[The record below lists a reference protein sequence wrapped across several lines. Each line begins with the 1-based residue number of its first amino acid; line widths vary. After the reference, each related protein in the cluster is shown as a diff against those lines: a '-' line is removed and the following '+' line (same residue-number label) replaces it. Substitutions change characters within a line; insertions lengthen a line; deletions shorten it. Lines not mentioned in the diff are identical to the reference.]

1 MNCAC
6 CCSEYLPLV
15 VLAVLAYLAG
25 AVPFGLLL
33 ARCKGID
40 IRKVGSG
47 NIGATNVYRSVSKSL
62 GLLTFLLDAVKG
74 AVPALLFPGLLA
86 RVAPGSAPAW
96 AGLLFGML
104 AIAGHAWPVYLGFK
118 GGKGVATS
126 AGALLG
132 IAPGAMGVGFLCWA
146 VLLVATRYMSV
157 ASIVAALV
165 VPVAGWWLYGGAGF
179 AKPVV
184 LTGLGVLIVWRHK
197 GNIQRL
203 LNGAEN
209 RFEFRKRT

>member
-1 MNCAC
+1 M
-6 CCSEYLPLV
+6 PLV
-15 VLAVLAYLAG
+15 VLAVLAYLVG

-62 GLLTFLLDAVKG
+62 GLLTFFLDAVKG
-74 AVPALLFPGLLA
+74 AVPALLFPWLLA
-86 RVAPGSAPAW
+86 RLAPGAVPVW

-104 AIAGHAWPVYLGFK
+104 AIAGHTWPVYLKFK

-132 IAPGAMGVGFLCWA
+132 IAPGAMGIGFLCWA

-165 VPVAGWWLYGGAGF
+165 VPLAGWWLYRGEGL

-184 LTGLGVLIVWRHK
+184 LTVLGILIVWRHK

-209 RFEFRKRT
+209 RFEFRKKS